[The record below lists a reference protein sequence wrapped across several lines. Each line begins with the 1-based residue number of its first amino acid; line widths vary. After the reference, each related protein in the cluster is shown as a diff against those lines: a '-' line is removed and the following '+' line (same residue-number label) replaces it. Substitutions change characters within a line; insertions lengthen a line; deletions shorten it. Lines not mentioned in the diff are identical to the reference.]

1 MENKKVIELK
11 VLEDE
16 FDSGVSAIAL
26 VDQPATEKYWIYM
39 RNEKFVD
46 PKAGESQSDFMGR
59 CVPAMINEGKDQDQA
74 VAMCIS
80 MYEQKH
86 SKQKFADYPWD
97 QCIADAKARGLAEE
111 NANALC
117 GWIRWNMGDEKF
129 DFDPSGLPP
138 YIEQAPKKKKTKMAD
153 DKDLAD
159 ACDEGYEA
167 YGLKELNGRMVP
179 NCVPI
184 KAKKLRKV
192 EKRSTFS
199 SAKNDKITFAVEK
212 DQQILVGA
220 AMIPDLEIFRKDE
233 DGNPYYVKF
242 SKDTIAGIQQKFM
255 AEMRNRETNLDHND
269 NVSGGSYVFESWLVE
284 DPKTD
289 KANTVYHLDVPA
301 GTWMVKMKVTDP
313 KVWAEVKAGKYKG
326 FSIEGNFIDKQDYD
340 KIQDE
345 KKALE
350 QIMRILNS

>member
-1 MENKKVIELK
+1 ME
-11 VLEDE
+11 
-16 FDSGVSAIAL
+16 F
-26 VDQPATEKYWIYM
+26 
-39 RNEKFVD
+39 
-46 PKAGESQSDFMGR
+46 ESYS
-59 CVPAMINEGKDQDQA
+59 
-74 VAMCIS
+74 
-80 MYEQKH
+80 
-86 SKQKFADYPWD
+86 DYPESAVNAAKRALAWAEKNGWGS
-97 QCIADAKARGLAEE
+97 CGTPVGKARANQLANREPISEETIARMASFARQLQNKDVPYSEGCGGLMVDAWGGQAGIEWAHNKLE
-111 NANALC
+111 K
-117 GWIRWNMGDEKF
+117 IREKF

-153 DKDLAD
+153 DGDLSD

-192 EKRSTFS
+192 EKKSTFS

-212 DQQILVGA
+212 DQQILIGA

-269 NVSGGSYVFESWLVE
+269 AVNGGSYVFESWLVE

-289 KANTVYHLDVPA
+289 KANTVYHLDVPV

-313 KVWAEVKAGKYKG
+313 KVWADVKAGKYKG

-345 KKALE
+345 KKALD